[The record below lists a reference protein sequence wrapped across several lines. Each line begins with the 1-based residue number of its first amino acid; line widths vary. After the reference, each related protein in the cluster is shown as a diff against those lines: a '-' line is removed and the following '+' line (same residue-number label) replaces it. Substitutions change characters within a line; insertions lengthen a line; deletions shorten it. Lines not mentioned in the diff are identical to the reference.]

1 MYDQVHWNDCLVN
14 LICVM
19 CETDVEISD
28 IETVCGLCED
38 SESIQSVIQ
47 YLIIL
52 IDEHGITEQE
62 WMKRLHILDSFSN
75 LILSLLKE
83 YLFFAQYM
91 RHFTFVFSRHSFIR
105 LSQLR
110 MLFYELVFKKM
121 GLRYNQKMVFNL
133 E

>member
-1 MYDQVHWNDCLVN
+1 
-14 LICVM
+14 M

-62 WMKRLHILDSFSN
+62 WMKRLHILEFLLQSHSQSSEGV
-75 LILSLLKE
+75 SLLRSV
-83 YLFFAQYM
+83 YDISLSSSVGIPSFA
-91 RHFTFVFSRHSFIR
+91 SHSFGCSSTS
-105 LSQLR
+105 LSSR
-110 MLFYELVFKKM
+110 RWV
-121 GLRYNQKMVFNL
+121 
-133 E
+133 